1 VIKNVISLAGFNM
14 IFDNSVVAYYFW
26 ATL

>member
-1 VIKNVISLAGFNM
+1 M
-14 IFDNSVVAYYFW
+14 IFDNSVVITFW